1 MNVVVTGGAG
11 FVGSN
16 LVDRLIAEKH
26 QVTVFDDL
34 SSGRRKSIEH
44 HLKTPGFKFVQL
56 DICNQAKLLKAW
68 PAGTEIVF
76 HLAAIDPPAADPM
89 LEFERTTVG
98 TLAVLRAMKANK
110 VKQIVFTSRSVGDE
124 PFPPESMA
132 GASKV
137 AAEALLSAF
146 CHAHKARA
154 WIVRSTQIIGP
165 RVTHGVVNEFVKRL
179 KANPTELKFPA
190 DGKEQ
195 RAYLYVDDL
204 VEALLHVRQ
213 HGKEPI
219 NTYNLSSTSSITVN
233 EIAKIVF
240 KEMDLFNVAVTYT
253 DGSIDGGVAVPRK
266 TKVPKLAWKPKYD
279 SSKAVRATVA
289 WLLGHGQ

>member
-34 SSGRRKSIEH
+34 SSGRRKSIEQ
-44 HLKTPGFKFVQL
+44 HLKAPGFKFVQL

-76 HLAAIDPPAADPM
+76 HLAAIASSAADPM

-98 TLAVLRAMKANK
+98 TLSVLRAMKANK
-110 VKQIVFTSRSVGDE
+110 VKQIVFTSGSGVGDD

-204 VEALLHVRQ
+204 VDALLHVRQ

-219 NTYNLSSTSSITVN
+219 NTYNLSSSSSITVN

-253 DGSIDGGVAVPRK
+253 DGSDGGVAVPPRK
-266 TKVPKLAWKPKYD
+266 TKVAKLAWKPKYD
-279 SSKAVRATVA
+279 SPKAVRATVA
-289 WLLGHGQ
+289 WLLGQ